1 MSGIAGLKRV
11 GARSDVWVG
20 LFFAL
25 LGGAVLFEASGFE
38 GTAARMPVLCG
49 ILLLSLGTVLTLR
62 TAFAGQQDVGS
73 GGLLKTIVV
82 GPLPAAILLL
92 VWVYLMAQGFGFFV
106 VGVPFVMGVVYLMGH
121 RRLARSLLSSLAIVG
136 VVFVVFYVV
145 FNVPL
150 PVSPLVASVFGSR

>member
-1 MSGIAGLKRV
+1 MDRVTGLKRV

-38 GTAARMPVLCG
+38 GAAARMPVLCG
-49 ILLLSLGTVLTLR
+49 ILLLSLGAALTLR
-62 TAFAGQQDVGS
+62 TVFAGRQDVER
-73 GGLLKTIVV
+73 GGLLRTIAV
-82 GPLPAAILLL
+82 GPLPAAALLL
-92 VWVYLMAQGFGFFV
+92 AWVYMMAQGFGFFA

-121 RRLARSLLSSLAIVG
+121 RHLARNALSSLAIVG

-150 PVSPLVASVFGSR
+150 PVSPLAASVFGSR